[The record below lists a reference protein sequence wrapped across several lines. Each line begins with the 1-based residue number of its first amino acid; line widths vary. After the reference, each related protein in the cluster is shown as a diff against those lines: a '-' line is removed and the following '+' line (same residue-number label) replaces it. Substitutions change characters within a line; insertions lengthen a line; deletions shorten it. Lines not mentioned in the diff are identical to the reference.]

1 MFGLRKEKAAEGSS
15 LNDLVAAAMG
25 GSPSGVFINC
35 LAPGREGIVYVN
47 NAFLK
52 ASGYPSLQAI
62 QSLPVSELLAKEQY
76 GGVRVEDYVKDVE
89 ATIQKS
95 GSWSGK
101 IIYNKYD
108 GGSFGSLVDV
118 SVAVVDDVPYAC
130 AVLQDAENSEAAF
143 ARNRSFQTLSSSF
156 QDSVSGVAQTIQ
168 DAAGDLQAT
177 AEQMIG
183 GAQRTSS
190 ETSALFGLTNQT
202 VDNMRS
208 VQSAT
213 EELSASI
220 EEIGRQVTTST
231 EVVHEASGQAE
242 ATTNVVS
249 ELATS
254 ASRIGDVIRL
264 IQEIAEQTNLLA
276 LNATIEAARAGEAGR
291 GFAVVAAEVKDLANQ
306 TAKATEEISGQVSGI
321 QTSTSETVA
330 AIEKIAGTISHINEI
345 SSSIATAVE
354 QQASAAKEIADNVTQ
369 ASGGAEQINAALG
382 SVEEA
387 AKETEVAAKSVAERS
402 VKLSGQ
408 SKELSEHASSFLGAL
423 DETYKAL

>member
-15 LNDLVAAAMG
+15 INDLVAAAMD

-35 LAPGREGIVYVN
+35 LAPGREGIVYAN
-47 NAFLK
+47 KAFLK
-52 ASGYPSLQAI
+52 ATGYPSLQAV
-62 QSLPVSELLAKEQY
+62 QSRPASELLAKEQY
-76 GGVRVEDYVKDVE
+76 GEASADDCARHVEE
-89 ATIQKS
+89 TIQKS

-118 SVAVVDDVPYAC
+118 SVVMVDGAPYAC
-130 AVLQDAENSEAAF
+130 SVLQGAENSEAAF
-143 ARNRSFQTLSSSF
+143 ARNRSFQTLSSNF
-156 QDSVSGVAQTIQ
+156 QDSVGTVAQTIQ
-168 DAAGDLQAT
+168 DAAGELQST
-177 AEQMIG
+177 AEKMIG
-183 GAQRTSS
+183 VTQHTSC
-190 ETSALFGLTNQT
+190 ETSALFGLTSQT

-208 VQSAT
+208 VQAAT
-213 EELSASI
+213 EELSTSI
-220 EEIGRQVTTST
+220 EEIGRQVTAAG
-231 EVVHEASGQAE
+231 EVVQEASGQAE
-242 ATTNVVS
+242 STTNVVS
-249 ELATS
+249 ELASS

-321 QTSTSETVA
+321 QNSTGETVA

-354 QQASAAKEIADNVTQ
+354 QQASAANEIADNVTQ
-369 ASGGAEQINAALG
+369 ASNGAEQINAALE
-382 SVEEA
+382 SVEES
-387 AKETEVAAKSVAERS
+387 AKETELASKTIAERS
-402 VKLSGQ
+402 VHLSGQ
-408 SKELSEHASSFLGAL
+408 SKELSDHASAFLGAF
-423 DETYKAL
+423 DEAYQAL